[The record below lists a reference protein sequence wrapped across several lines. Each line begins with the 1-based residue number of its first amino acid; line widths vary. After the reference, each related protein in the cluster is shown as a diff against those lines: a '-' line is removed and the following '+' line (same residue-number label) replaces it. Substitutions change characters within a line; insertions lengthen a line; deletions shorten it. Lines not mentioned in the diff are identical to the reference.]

1 MEQILIICD
10 KNFFILIKRGNSML
24 VVEVGLKLDKDL
36 KYYDSILKKHG
47 LINDF
52 QVLTHDIYY
61 TNIDLDGL
69 SEYEIKN
76 ACIRLRSC
84 NHEGYKVQNNLI
96 KDINIKEVSDTELN
110 NFENKLL
117 EFGYKKV
124 FGTIKQDFH
133 YYKEGMSS
141 KVQLQQIE
149 NIGLLV
155 YYDNKDYYDFDLD
168 IQRKKLIDDLNSYGF
183 HFHYDTLG
191 LDKLRTLYY
200 GREVYSKNQN
210 G

>member
-1 MEQILIICD
+1 
-10 KNFFILIKRGNSML
+10 ML

-52 QVLTHDIYY
+52 QVLTHDVYY

-69 SEYEIKN
+69 SEHEIKN

-84 NHEGYKVQNNLI
+84 NHEVYKVQNDLI

-124 FGTIKQDFH
+124 FDTIKQDFH

-155 YYDNKDYYDFDLD
+155 YYDNKDYYDYDFDT
-168 IQRKKLIDDLNSYGF
+168 QRKKLIDDLNSYGF

-200 GREVYSKNQN
+200 GREMYSKNQN

>member
-1 MEQILIICD
+1 
-10 KNFFILIKRGNSML
+10 ML

-76 ACIRLRSC
+76 DCIRLRSC

-124 FGTIKQDFH
+124 FDTIKQDFH

-155 YYDNKDYYDFDLD
+155 YYDNKDYYDYDFDT
-168 IQRKKLIDDLNSYGF
+168 QRKKLIDDLNSYGF